1 MGSSRKPKSVRSKS
15 ARRGQ
20 RPLARKIARKT
31 SRPVRVA
38 APEIPPG
45 IHDEIERQRDVLLTM
60 VTLLHCLHVTLEL
73 RSTHR
78 DEETDIEFDP
88 RLQAAARAAYLPEM
102 TALLLERTHAVFSAL
117 DIVNLEKAVEVV
129 EP

>member
-1 MGSSRKPKSVRSKS
+1 MGSSHKPKPVRSKS

-31 SRPVRVA
+31 SRRAPVV

-45 IHDEIERQRDVLLTM
+45 VHDEIERQRDVLLTM

-88 RLQAAARAAYLPEM
+88 RLRAAARAAYLPEM
-102 TALLLERTHAVFSAL
+102 TALLLERAHAVLDAL
-117 DIVNLEKAVEVV
+117 DSNNLTNALRAFK
-129 EP
+129 P

>member
-20 RPLARKIARKT
+20 RPLAGKIVRRT
-31 SRPVRVA
+31 SRGVRVA

-102 TALLLERTHAVFSAL
+102 TALLLERAHAVLDAL
-117 DIVNLEKAVEVV
+117 DSNNLTNALRAFK
-129 EP
+129 P